1 MQYWACART
10 LRATKKG
17 PLCLLPPPASQ
28 KVSYSPSSP
37 LVIALVNSLELHEG
51 LEGQW
56 SLLPLTWPRCP
67 FKSCPLTFNNFQGK
81 CPSQNVSGLVLAL
94 LKMKFQSYSTCPL
107 KISFR
112 ILNLPQ
118 GGALYFWKIF
128 LEQRISPEQMFM
140 TLLTISKLSGPN
152 FLKPASTKKLLSTE
166 KHCLTKNRLPAKLT
180 LGLTWCYWCPTQF
193 LLSKTI
199 CQAIFSAKQLYE
211 IVPWAYGSREIR
223 LT

>member
-1 MQYWACART
+1 MRARSGPQ
-10 LRATKKG
+10 KKDRYVCCHRQHLKKF
-17 PLCLLPPPASQ
+17 PIHLP
-28 KVSYSPSSP
+28 
-37 LVIALVNSLELHEG
+37 ALWSLHWSGLELHEG

-180 LGLTWCYWCPTQF
+180 LGLNLM
-193 LLSKTI
+193 LLVPHS
-199 CQAIFSAKQLYE
+199 IFAKQNNLSSN
-211 IVPWAYGSREIR
+211 IFC
-223 LT
+223 